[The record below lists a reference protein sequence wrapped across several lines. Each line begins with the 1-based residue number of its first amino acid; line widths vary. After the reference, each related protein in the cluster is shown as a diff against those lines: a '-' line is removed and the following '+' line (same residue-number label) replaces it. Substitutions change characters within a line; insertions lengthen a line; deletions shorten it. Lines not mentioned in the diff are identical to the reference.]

1 MIRQLSDDVKTC
13 LRTGV
18 AITSFSQV
26 VEELV
31 LNSVDAG
38 ASNVAARVDL
48 ETFKV
53 QVVDNGVGIVKD
65 QLPLLGERYAT
76 SKCKSVEDLLHLR
89 YFGYRGEAL
98 ASLRAAAAFVE
109 IVSRPRSS
117 GITYCK
123 YFKDGKPLDITQSS
137 VPRPSHGTTVTAHNM
152 FYNLPVRRK
161 CLNEGLEM
169 ERIRYRMAGLA
180 IMWPQISFSLRD
192 DRTGH
197 VILQTHKCNSI
208 IAAFSEIFPV
218 AKSRNLSEVLLEKDE
233 FKLSGVVST
242 DSYSRKDFQFV
253 FVNKRVVLKSSIHHQ
268 INKIFGKSLILKR
281 RGLGEG
287 IDNAFQSG
295 PLSNVSPTKQR
306 DRYAIYA
313 INIEC
318 PYHSYDI
325 TLDPQKT
332 LVEFTDWP
340 KVIHLIQEMLYGFL
354 QKENLLSISD
364 FTSFSNNAIANDG
377 TDSSGEE
384 AENFEMAS
392 NHLNVLDRFIRKN
405 DSNKIEET
413 VMQPLLNSD
422 PHNSMLTEPVSS
434 EFTSCMS
441 DDESTD
447 AVETID
453 LKSTSSIESGMS
465 GEYAFKEKEMFD
477 KLSNLYGSDV
487 PNYEEPDLRQ
497 TSKKIK
503 FKEQRG
509 ICKKTNEIQKCHK
522 IISVA
527 NSDLPSA
534 PCVKP
539 HLISNNVGILQVN
552 DLETPF
558 VFNKTKE
565 EIEDVLVKNNP
576 QSEQLQQVTLGKLAT
591 YSSTLQSL
599 RGNNSI
605 VSHRSLR
612 DAGVITSTL
621 QPLRTFAKKAAQS
634 LGDMY
639 KTPVQKINPQCTEV
653 DMESVTRAEKTQI
666 HVTCPDPQHSR
677 MFSDLVE
684 SRTCGPSDRKVHS
697 KRSQVETLTHASK
710 LAKLMKGE
718 KIPSCG
724 SANVEIPKVSKKHHF
739 LNTFLFKKQKPSCK
753 VGVQK
758 TEKLAVIPKKMETSL
773 TVSTI
778 PVHSIGEPKMNIT
791 TANLDYENVLFKGI
805 SSENYMLN
813 TRSQH
818 ASSPQYQVQLSRSCH
833 STSVISD
840 KHKETF
846 IAVPSSPSLYASN
859 HISQNSDVSCFETPE
874 TVFPLKS
881 QSEDM
886 VPKSGYTLL
895 SQSNQRKLQ
904 QDVIYS
910 ADARIWSSHNKK
922 YSVTSTDNCVS
933 DSLNPE
939 EVSMEKICKCASI
952 DRSEDENL
960 QKDCQYI
967 PPQNNNSGTQTKC
980 STGIKMHNSSLQD
993 EVSKSKDSQ
1002 SSSYVESF
1010 LQCPK
1015 LNSLSRS
1022 HGYEYGNEPTE
1033 QSSTN
1038 FSLLASK
1045 ILNKCKENASKTF
1058 LSPLNEPTESKKS
1071 EKNSSNH
1078 LPVNICQLSS
1088 PVQIAVNQQL
1098 ENKSNFEHTSL
1109 IDVRNQLALHK
1120 GVSHAQAVCNA
1131 PNLDAVQNET
1141 ISNDEKTENGIESLV
1156 QYNKKVKADSTNS
1169 TKPRNDRHIAVN
1181 ACSVE
1186 NKNVDEVISE
1196 NLSHQTLLQLHNSKL
1211 LIDKHAHNDISTKVL
1226 DVTDIFEYMETEVP
1240 NVLVTDTLSTTEG
1253 SCLLPHLQPLSELR
1267 KSAISSSVENGELPK
1282 TLSDAKS
1289 IIAGQSSNH
1298 QMNSFAHESVTGE
1311 YNDLT
1316 LVLESAKNLTPVHLD
1331 NAAESSC
1338 WQELKNDCSGKK
1350 MYVNIKSGHTLSEDH
1365 YQNITLDTHDMH
1377 DVHVNET
1384 EDSAVGQLTGSQ
1396 KNCLQNIVNSY
1407 VDQERLDAESKWK
1420 EGEKPI
1426 YEKNQSTDISGLLTQ
1441 WNNPVFLNY
1450 KSPTLHVE
1458 TCPSEQ
1464 SSKSFYNYISMIE
1477 FSKDMLKNVKVI
1489 GQVDKKFIACL
1500 INTKA
1505 SLSRGSRAT
1514 NSDDNTLLVLF
1525 DQHAVHER
1533 IRLEQFTQD
1542 NYEVIDGVKTQQIK
1556 KSDLPE
1562 PLLMTV
1568 DIDDLRIMKTFSQE
1582 FNRIGIV
1589 FTTDPT
1595 CRNQIY
1601 INTVPNCLAEKSAT
1615 DMKRTKLNFFS
1626 VKIQNLISE
1635 HIQLLKATNGAGG
1648 CLPLFLHRIL
1658 CSQACHGAVKF
1669 GDILSKEE
1677 CQSLLSSLASCDL
1690 PFQCAHGR
1698 PSVAPL
1704 VDLTTID
1711 EEPPNSLNHKR
1722 TNETIWRVKIKGLKV
1737 EITMVAFINITHVF
1751 KYPVDKVA
1759 EAHLTKYPTEK
1770 EPTVIRME
1778 TKEHV
1783 IDHNKGADYR
1793 RRWAYC
1799 QNVVPQIMRVI
1810 NVLNEKEIIFEEEA
1824 WLNLHN
1830 NSLRIES
1837 KNISFSDYARLWEE
1851 SKFFPS
1857 SENPSWTTF
1866 EQHGQITVKHL
1877 GPFNRV
1883 LEMFAKKCFSY
1894 GAVKA
1899 LKVMEE
1905 ILYERSISGD
1915 ANTDQGAC

>member
-1 MIRQLSDDVKTC
+1 MIRQLSDDVKTF

-38 ASNVAARVDL
+38 ASNVAVRVDL

-123 YFKDGKPLDITQSS
+123 YFKDGKPLDISQSS

-192 DRTGH
+192 DTTGH

-208 IAAFSEIFPV
+208 IAAFSAIFPV

-281 RGLGEG
+281 RGLCEG

-295 PLSNVSPTKQR
+295 PLSSVSPTKQG

-354 QKENLLSISD
+354 RKENLLSISD

-384 AENFEMAS
+384 AENLEMAS

-422 PHNSMLTEPVSS
+422 PHNSMLTEPISS

-441 DDESTD
+441 ADESTD

-552 DLETPF
+552 DFETPF

-591 YSSTLQSL
+591 YSSTLQRL

-639 KTPVQKINPQCTEV
+639 KTPVQKINPECTEV

-684 SRTCGPSDRKVHS
+684 SRTCGPSDRIVHS

-710 LAKLMKGE
+710 LAKLMKGGR
-718 KIPSCG
+718 IPSCG

-739 LNTFLFKKQKPSCK
+739 LNTFSFKKQKPSCK

-818 ASSPQYQVQLSRSCH
+818 AISPQCQVQLSRSCH

-859 HISQNSDVSCFETPE
+859 HISQNSEVSCFDTPE

-1010 LQCPK
+1010 MQCMPK

-1058 LSPLNEPTESKKS
+1058 LSPLNEPTESKK
-1071 EKNSSNH
+1071 N
-1078 LPVNICQLSS
+1078 
-1088 PVQIAVNQQL
+1088 
-1098 ENKSNFEHTSL
+1098 
-1109 IDVRNQLALHK
+1109 VRNQLALHK

-1181 ACSVE
+1181 ACSVAI
-1186 NKNVDEVISE
+1186 KNVDEVISE

-1211 LIDKHAHNDISTKVL
+1211 PIDKHAHNDISSKVL
-1226 DVTDIFEYMETEVP
+1226 DVTDIFEYMETGVP
-1240 NVLVTDTLSTTEG
+1240 NVLVTDTLSTTEDT
-1253 SCLLPHLQPLSELR
+1253 CLLPHLQPLSELR
-1267 KSAISSSVENGELPK
+1267 KSAISSSVENGESPK
-1282 TLSDAKS
+1282 TLSDAQS

-1298 QMNSFAHESVTGE
+1298 QMNSFAHESVTRE
-1311 YNDLT
+1311 YSDLT

-1338 WQELKNDCSGKK
+1338 WQELTNDCSGKK

-1377 DVHVNET
+1377 DVYVNET

-1426 YEKNQSTDISGLLTQ
+1426 YEKNQSTDVSGLMTQ

-1464 SSKSFYNYISMIE
+1464 SSKAFYNYISMIE

-1505 SLSRGSRAT
+1505 SLSKGSRAT

-1568 DIDDLRIMKTFSQE
+1568 DIDDLRIMKTFNQE
-1582 FNRIGIV
+1582 FNRI
-1589 FTTDPT
+1589 
-1595 CRNQIY
+1595 
-1601 INTVPNCLAEKSAT
+1601 
-1615 DMKRTKLNFFS
+1615 
-1626 VKIQNLISE
+1626 
-1635 HIQLLKATNGAGG
+1635 
-1648 CLPLFLHRIL
+1648 
-1658 CSQACHGAVKF
+1658 GAVKF

-1722 TNETIWRVKIKGLKV
+1722 TNETIWRVKIKGSKL

-1759 EAHLTKYPTEK
+1759 VVHLTKYPTEK

-1783 IDHNKGADYR
+1783 IDHNKGSDYR